1 MSRQFQGLSLLEP
14 QEFCCAFM
22 SQYDVGDIMSV
33 RSLLSCVFYSRTVDA
48 ASFVKTATAAAARVL
63 MAAAHL
69 WIKQAAERGA
79 KPIYS
84 AHGHCTVTGPSLNLS
99 AASPLS
105 TLMSTAACLFCP
117 KGVKW

>member
-1 MSRQFQGLSLLEP
+1 MCFTAGP
-14 QEFCCAFM
+14 
-22 SQYDVGDIMSV
+22 
-33 RSLLSCVFYSRTVDA
+33 VDA

-69 WIKQAAERGA
+69 WIKQTAERGA

-84 AHGHCTVTGPSLNLS
+84 ANGHCTVIGPSLNLS

-105 TLMSTAACLFCP
+105 ALMGAAACLFSP
-117 KGVKW
+117 KGVKWERVNM